1 MPQLM
6 QMVLGLGSNL
16 GPRLQYL
23 THAVRALAKLPRT
36 RVMRQSAVYETP
48 PLGPP
53 QPDYLNAAVGI
64 QTELAPLELLSHI
77 QRIERRCGRQRMD
90 HWGARTLDIDILWA
104 GAYRMRHR
112 CLTIPHPGLL
122 KRAFA
127 LGPLLDVAPELR
139 VQLGPKLQALG
150 GRPRVVRHC
159 W

>member
-1 MPQLM
+1 M

-23 THAVRALAKLPRT
+23 THAVSRVAELPRT

-53 QPDYLNAAVGI
+53 QPDYLNAAVRI
-64 QTELAPLELLSHI
+64 ETKLAPLELLSHLKM
-77 QRIERRCGRQRMD
+77 IERHCGRQRTE

-104 GAYRMRHR
+104 AAYRISHR
-112 CLTIPHPGLL
+112 DLELPHPGLQE
-122 KRAFA
+122 RAFA
-127 LGPLLDVAPELR
+127 LGPLLDVVPEL
-139 VQLGPKLQALG
+139 QIYFGPKLQALG
-150 GRPRVVRHC
+150 GRPPIVRYR